1 MPYIRCIECHKLG
14 HVKCTKEEMSWK
26 IKISAKVLS
35 DLNEFVHQKFT
46 EAEASDSSHDE
57 DVDAFDY
64 IKSSKT
70 KKGSKSKKKKKLT
83 KTQKKIRTQFMND
96 SSNIMM
102 PSSDDSS
109 SEQY

>member
-1 MPYIRCIECHKLG
+1 LG
-14 HVKCTKEEMSWK
+14 HVKCTKEEHSWK

-46 EAEASDSSHDE
+46 EAEASDSSHNE

-70 KKGSKSKKKKKLT
+70 KKSKSKKKKKLT

-96 SSNIMM
+96 SSNVMM
-102 PSSDDSS
+102 PSSDSS
-109 SEQY
+109 SSQY